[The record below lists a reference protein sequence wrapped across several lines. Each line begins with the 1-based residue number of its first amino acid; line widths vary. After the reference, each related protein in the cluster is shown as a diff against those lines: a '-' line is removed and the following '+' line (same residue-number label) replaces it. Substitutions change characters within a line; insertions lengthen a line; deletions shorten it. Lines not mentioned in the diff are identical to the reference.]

1 MTYIKTYR
9 DHLLEH
15 PMMGPEAALMQEVKE
30 LRAALTEAQ
39 RDADRYRWLRRNQIE
54 LSLSHQAT
62 SMLIADQA
70 ELDAAM
76 KGAA

>member
-1 MTYIKTYR
+1 MRTEEKNPRPSGRGAINHIKTYR

-39 RDADRYRWLRRNQIE
+39 RDAQKAIE
-54 LSLSHQAT
+54 SVLKEYNYPVNT
-62 SMLIADQA
+62 NN
-70 ELDAAM
+70 AA
-76 KGAA
+76 

>member
-1 MTYIKTYR
+1 MTNIKTYR

-30 LRAALTEAQ
+30 LRSALTEAQ
-39 RDADRYRWLRRNQIE
+39 RDSERYRWLRD
-54 LSLSHQAT
+54 SLDSPIISEAQAT
-62 SMLIADQA
+62 DKMVDKAI
-70 ELDAAM
+70 AAM